1 MAYDRDELLAK
12 MADALADNP
21 GCTMKELAE
30 TVGISKASLHRIYTN
45 KENICQQFGGKEQ
58 EILRDIKAIINEKKS
73 PWLEDLQ
80 AIIDILADNAPFVR
94 CMGREP
100 LPGQVSEAEWEEFDK
115 DLSGFFRRGKEEGI
129 LKGDFSST
137 EMNDIFFGLITGLI
151 ESMSMRQSNPRAVKR
166 IAYDALLGGIYR
178 PLDISPN

>member
-1 MAYDRDELLAK
+1 M
-12 MADALADNP
+12 
-21 GCTMKELAE
+21 
-30 TVGISKASLHRIYTN
+30 
-45 KENICQQFGGKEQ
+45 
-58 EILRDIKAIINEKKS
+58 
-73 PWLEDLQ
+73 
-80 AIIDILADNAPFVR
+80 ADNAPFVR
-94 CMGREP
+94 CMGRET
-100 LPGQVSEAEWEEFDK
+100 LPGQVSEAEWEDFDK

-151 ESMSMRQSNPRAVKR
+151 ESMSMRQSNHRAVKR